1 MRSVLL
7 LSMKI
12 RLLVFFS
19 TVLLLLTTGGHA
31 RSEDNPHGDVFKN
44 RPVPA
49 VVDFNR
55 DVRPVLSEKCF
66 QCHGADE
73 KARKAKLRL
82 DVRAEAL
89 KERDGTVAVKPKDAD
104 NSEVMK
110 RILSTDPDE
119 VMPPPTEGHAL
130 SPRETEI
137 VRKWISQGAA

>member
-1 MRSVLL
+1 MTALFRSSAPWSIAV
-7 LSMKI
+7 S
-12 RLLVFFS
+12 
-19 TVLLLLTTGGHA
+19 LLTAVGIA
-31 RSEDNPHGDVFKN
+31 RAGENPHGDVFKN

-104 NSEVMK
+104 GSEVMK

-119 VMPPPTEGHAL
+119 
-130 SPRETEI
+130 
-137 VRKWISQGAA
+137 

>member
-1 MRSVLL
+1 MLRVKHRAKGRILL
-7 LSMKI
+7 PHMI
-12 RLLVFFS
+12 PLLRFPAQGVTAAGLMLAAAF
-19 TVLLLLTTGGHA
+19 LCA
-31 RSEDNPHGDVFKN
+31 EENPHGDVFKN

-82 DVRAEAL
+82 DVRAEAV
-89 KERDGTVAVKPKDAD
+89 KERDGAFAVKPKDAGG
-104 NSEVMK
+104 SEVVK

-119 VMPPPTEGHAL
+119 VMPPP
-130 SPRETEI
+130 
-137 VRKWISQGAA
+137 

>member
-73 KARKAKLRL
+73 KARKAKLGL
-82 DVRAEAL
+82 DCGTEAL
-89 KERDGTVAVKPKDAD
+89 EEPHGSFAVKPKD
-104 NSEVMK
+104 
-110 RILSTDPDE
+110 
-119 VMPPPTEGHAL
+119 TEG
-130 SPRETEI
+130 SEM
-137 VRKWISQGAA
+137 